1 MGSKGAV
8 AVTHDEGYIKY
19 HFQWIQAEPI
29 EAAVVGELC
38 YWRDRLFKA
47 GLIGMDSAGVG
58 FGNISIRCDEGFII
72 SGTQTGGITTI
83 TPEHF
88 AIVTQVDISANSLI
102 CRGPIQAS
110 SEAMTHAA
118 IYQCNSAIQAV
129 IHVHDN
135 RRWKQLLNVAA
146 TTKASVPYGTPEM
159 AWEIERLFREQPLGS
174 SSIVVMAGHTDGIIA
189 FGKNLEEAGNLLLK
203 E

>member
-1 MGSKGAV
+1 MNL
-8 AVTHDEGYIKY
+8 DEGYVKY
-19 HFQWIQAEPI
+19 HSQWIEAEPI
-29 EAAVVGELC
+29 KAEVVTELC

-88 AIVTQVDISANSLI
+88 TTVTEVDISANSLI

-118 IYQCNSAIQAV
+118 IYRCNTAVQAV

-135 RRWKQLLNVAA
+135 HRWKQLLNVAP
-146 TTKASVPYGTPEM
+146 TTDASVPYGTPEM
-159 AWEIERLFREQPLGS
+159 AWEIERLFHEQPLGS
-174 SSIVVMAGHTDGIIA
+174 SSIVVMAGHADGIIA
-189 FGKNLEEAGNLLLK
+189 FGKNLQEASNLLLK

>member
-1 MGSKGAV
+1 MNL
-8 AVTHDEGYIKY
+8 DEGYVKY
-19 HFQWIQAEPI
+19 HSQWVEAEPI
-29 EAAVVGELC
+29 KAEVVTELC
-38 YWRDRLFKA
+38 YWRDRVFKA
-47 GLIGMDSAGVG
+47 GLIGMDSDGVG

-88 AIVTQVDISANSLI
+88 TKVIQIDIAANFLV
-102 CRGPIQAS
+102 CCGPIQAS

-135 RRWKQLLNVAA
+135 RRWKQLLHVAA

-174 SSIVVMAGHTDGIIA
+174 NNVIAMAGHADGLIA
-189 FGKNLEEAGNLLLK
+189 FGKSLQEASNLLLK